1 MSLSKAVKKS
11 SNKTRNWTD
20 DETVLLCEVLSDPMN
35 NYLNT
40 LETKALKKAPT
51 REVFQAIL
59 IDFNGEMLTSEFAEI
74 NAKNF
79 TEKNPIAS

>member
-1 MSLSKAVKKS
+1 MLLSKAVK
-11 SNKTRNWTD
+11 NKTRNWTN

-40 LETKALKKAPT
+40 LETKALKK
-51 REVFQAIL
+51 VFQAIL
-59 IDFNGEMLTSEFAEI
+59 NDFNGEMLKGEFAEI

-79 TEKNPIAS
+79 TGKNPIAS